1 MSKKT
6 WVIKLG
12 GAVLNT
18 ENAAKAMFDV
28 LNEQT
33 NDEFVIVHGGGA
45 LVDTWLK
52 QAGFAS
58 AKHQGLRISPA
69 EQMPYI
75 VGALAGCANK
85 QLMTQAISAGHKP
98 VGLSLFEAGV
108 TATQKLKALC
118 LVGECKSNDDSI
130 VNDLLKIGRLPIV
143 SSIGFDEQG
152 LWYNVNADEA
162 AAAIASNLN
171 AELIFMTD
179 VEAVL
184 DENKQ
189 PLHQLDTKHIDT
201 LITNGVIVGG
211 MEVKVK
217 TSLHAAQHLRRGVYI
232 SSWQKPENLTALL
245 QGEHVG
251 TKITP

>member
-18 ENAAKAMFDV
+18 ENAAKALFDV
-28 LNEQT
+28 LSEQT

-75 VGALAGCANK
+75 VGVLAGCANK

-118 LVGECKSNDDSI
+118 LVGKCKSNDDSI

-217 TSLHAAQHLRRGVYI
+217 TSLHAAQHLRRGVHI

>member
-18 ENAAKAMFDV
+18 ENAAKALFDV

-118 LVGECKSNDDSI
+118 LVGKCKSNDDSI

-232 SSWQKPENLTALL
+232 SSWQKPENLIALL

>member
-18 ENAAKAMFDV
+18 ENAAKALFDV
-28 LNEQT
+28 LSEQK

-118 LVGECKSNDDSI
+118 LVGKCKSNDDSI